1 MIPHSTSLARPGFL
15 NRAAHLVLALSAVIA
30 LISVFGFKFFTLNP
44 EFLARFDWAM
54 RLYPYSYTA
63 FAQAQIFTGWL
74 ATALMLISRMQMSWL
89 KVFLAIYG
97 ISLASEYSG
106 TSWGLPFGHYEYTNL
121 LGYKIGN
128 KVPWL
133 IPMSW
138 FFMGLA
144 SYRLGMSL
152 LGSAAILTRPF
163 AVMSR
168 CLLATAILLLW
179 DVTLDPAMSQT
190 TPFWL
195 WEQPGSYYGMPAM
208 NILGWAVTGFA
219 IMLVF
224 EFGWGPARIKQWPQQ
239 FASSLYATNLILPL
253 GLLAAVGAWVP
264 LFLTL
269 GMGLILWLL
278 GRWLGRWSLPRNSW
292 SRVLRES
299 APRSAS

>member
-1 MIPHSTSLARPGFL
+1 MNHSTGFFRPGIL
-15 NRAAHLVLALSAVIA
+15 NRAANRVLAFSAGLA

-44 EFLARFDWAM
+44 EFLGRFDWAM
-54 RLYPYSYTA
+54 RLYPYAFTG

-74 ATALMLISRMQMSWL
+74 ATALMLTNRMRSGWL
-89 KVFLAIYG
+89 KVFAAVYAL
-97 ISLASEYSG
+97 SLASEYSG
-106 TSWGLPFGHYEYTNL
+106 TSWGLPFGHYEYTDL
-121 LGYKIGN
+121 LGYKIGG

-138 FFMGLA
+138 FFMGAA
-144 SYRLGMSL
+144 SYRLTISI
-152 LGSAAILTRPF
+152 LGPSAILTRPL
-163 AVMSR
+163 AVATR
-168 CLLATAILLLW
+168 CLLAAAILLLW

-195 WEQPGSYYGMPAM
+195 WEQPGSYYGMPAI
-208 NILGWAVTGFA
+208 NIFGWAVTGFA

-224 EFGWGPARIKQWPQQ
+224 EFGWGPARVKQWPHQ

-253 GLLAAVGAWVP
+253 GLLAAVGAWMP

-269 GMGLILWLL
+269 GIGLGLVQLGRLL
-278 GRWLGRWSLPRNSW
+278 GRWSVPRNSW

-299 APRSAS
+299 SPRSTLL